1 VKVALVT
8 SLRRGGPVTHARL
21 LAGDLRR
28 LGVAVTAVVVD
39 EQTAACFAAEGADVV
54 LAGTRRLGADAVA
67 ACRGADVVHSHDR
80 RSALWVLGR
89 AHMPGRVR
97 VHTLHG
103 LADPFLPI
111 PGTPSPTYRDRLAY
125 QVVEPALIRR
135 ATRVVVPSMAARELA
150 AKVGHHAER
159 FTVVPNGVRARPSIP
174 PSTTGAIGVI
184 GVLEPVKGIDI
195 FLEAAA
201 MVRRRDPTEHFVVA
215 GDGIERDRLTA
226 LAARLGLGSAV
237 RFLGAV
243 PSADAVFPELAVAV
257 VSSHFESC
265 SYVALEAIAAGVPLV
280 ATRCGGLPEVVPADD
295 ATFVPPGDPAALADA
310 ILAVRQDRESARRR
324 ADAARVRV
332 QSECSAAATASAVLD
347 VYREALTSAP

>member
-1 VKVALVT
+1 
-8 SLRRGGPVTHARL
+8 
-21 LAGDLRR
+21 
-28 LGVAVTAVVVD
+28 
-39 EQTAACFAAEGADVV
+39 
-54 LAGTRRLGADAVA
+54 
-67 ACRGADVVHSHDR
+67 
-80 RSALWVLGR
+80 
-89 AHMPGRVR
+89 
-97 VHTLHG
+97 
-103 LADPFLPI
+103 
-111 PGTPSPTYRDRLAY
+111 
-125 QVVEPALIRR
+125 
-135 ATRVVVPSMAARELA
+135 
-150 AKVGHHAER
+150 
-159 FTVVPNGVRARPSIP
+159 
-174 PSTTGAIGVI
+174 
-184 GVLEPVKGIDI
+184 VLEPVKGIDI

-237 RFLGAV
+237 RLLGAV
-243 PSADAVFPELAVAV
+243 PSADAAFPELAVAV